1 MDGRQVAYLCPTT
14 VLAQQHYTNFLERLK
29 EFPVTVEMVSRFR
42 TEKETKKILKET
54 AAGNVDVLIG
64 THKLLQKDIKYK
76 NLGMLVVDE
85 EQRFGVKHKERIKEM
100 SPDID
105 VLTLTATPIP
115 RTLHMSLTGIRDIS
129 LLEEPPE
136 ERYPVQ
142 TYVMEYDA
150 SVIADAIQREIARTG
165 QVFYLS
171 NRVRGIELK
180 AEELRKLMPDVR
192 FAVAHGQMHEHELEE
207 VIQAFLNKEFDV
219 LVCTTIIE
227 LGIDM
232 PNVNTMIVENAEMLG
247 LAQLYQIRGRVGRSN
262 RLAYAYITYK
272 KDRVLAEQAEK
283 RLQAIKEFTEFGS
296 GFKIAMRDLEI
307 RGAGNLLGPEQH
319 GHMEAVGYETYCQLL
334 DEAVREIKGEKI
346 PSKTQIDE
354 TIIDINLNAFLPAKF
369 IESEATRIEMY
380 RKIAV
385 VRTEE
390 DALDVRDEMID
401 RFGDIPKEALNLIEV
416 ALIKAFAAP
425 VGISK
430 VSFSP
435 GTATFHYAS
444 AQRFDFAAISRLVSL
459 YKNRI
464 LVNASNSPYFTLKI
478 NSRNETEIV
487 NEIKVALKAL

>member
-1 MDGRQVAYLCPTT
+1 M
-14 VLAQQHYTNFLERLK
+14 
-29 EFPVTVEMVSRFR
+29 
-42 TEKETKKILKET
+42 
-54 AAGNVDVLIG
+54 
-64 THKLLQKDIKYK
+64 
-76 NLGMLVVDE
+76 
-85 EQRFGVKHKERIKEM
+85 
-100 SPDID
+100 
-105 VLTLTATPIP
+105 
-115 RTLHMSLTGIRDIS
+115 
-129 LLEEPPE
+129 
-136 ERYPVQ
+136 
-142 TYVMEYDA
+142 
-150 SVIADAIQREIARTG
+150 
-165 QVFYLS
+165 
-171 NRVRGIELK
+171 RGIELK

-478 NSRNETEIV
+478 SSRNETEIV